1 MTKKIRESE
10 NYLGTNGAGIRGEK
24 GAGRRAS
31 QRIYVEIEIYAL
43 IRQEWIIDITTF
55 LLRSLCS
62 YNAASLNFSGS
73 SPMHVVI
80 MFILICSDSNL

>member
-1 MTKKIRESE
+1 MKTISE
-10 NYLGTNGAGIRGEK
+10 LMARGLGEK

-55 LLRSLCS
+55 LRRSLCS
-62 YNAASLNFSGS
+62 YNAASLNFLGS